1 MKWTNVQIYY
11 LNPLEKRS
19 HISLLAYN
27 FSLLHNILIC
37 FRFFFKILWTKNHP
51 KEGLSDSMADG
62 CSLCSSD
69 ADADHVLET
78 ESSSLNPCQSLVS

>member
-1 MKWTNVQIYY
+1 MKWANVQIYY

-37 FRFFFKILWTKNHP
+37 FRFFF
-51 KEGLSDSMADG
+51 
-62 CSLCSSD
+62 
-69 ADADHVLET
+69 
-78 ESSSLNPCQSLVS
+78 